1 MWSSSPNVGSYKFG
15 FGFDFG
21 VGYTFFFNPH
31 WGISTGASAAFFNS
45 KYALPTFGEEYRTSD
60 GVDGIADN
68 FKYNYT
74 ATGYTEKQRATFL
87 TIPLMLHFEV
97 GKFYAELGG
106 KAGFPLGSITYNGR
120 LDKLQ
125 ASGKIDGYGSPIEAP
140 KFMGFGTFQG
150 LSNTGSLTQSKPVF
164 FASAEAGRKWK
175 LTQNWSL
182 YTGAYIDYGLNKI
195 DVAIENAKV
204 NEKDKFIDY
213 NAHYPDKD
221 ANYQPAGSFFAKT
234 ANDNKSFVDKMV
246 LSPMSVGIR
255 ITLAF
260 GKIHRKPNPD
270 TPPPATTPPPPPEDT
285 PPPIIAAAP
294 IDTATTKQGW
304 SEEKI
309 EDVKRLQQPI
319 NFELNKSDLR
329 DESRAAVDA
338 EVLYLKRRLDEKAR
352 ILKKYPELQ
361 VRIEG
366 HTCDIGTDERN
377 MELGNERA
385 EIVAEYMLEKGIPAT
400 VVTEIVGKS
409 STEPLFPNTNEEN
422 RRRNRRAVIV
432 VVDE

>member
-1 MWSSSPNVGSYKFG
+1 MWSSSPNVGSYKLG
-15 FGFDFG
+15 IGYDFG

-45 KYALPTFGEEYRTSD
+45 KYARSTFEDNYDDID
-60 GVDGIADN
+60 GVDADSDGNEDN
-68 FKYNYT
+68 FEYHYT

-87 TIPLMLHFEV
+87 TIPLMLHFET

-106 KAGFPLGSITYNGR
+106 KAGFPLGSITYNGS
-120 LDKLQ
+120 LDELR
-125 ASGKIDGYGSPIEAP
+125 ASGWIDGYNYPIEAP

-150 LSNTGSLTQSKPVF
+150 LSNTGSLKQSKPVF

-175 LTQNWSL
+175 LTQNLSL

-195 DVAIENAKV
+195 NKVNAKV
-204 NEKDKFIDY
+204 YFIDY
-213 NAHYPDKD
+213 DAHFPDKD

-234 ANDNKSFVDKMV
+234 ANDNKSFVDKVV

-260 GKIHRKPNPD
+260 GKVHRNPNPD
-270 TPPPATTPPPPPEDT
+270 TPPPPEDT
-285 PPPIIAAAP
+285 SPPIIAAATV
-294 IDTATTKQGW
+294 DTATTKQEW

-329 DESRAAVDA
+329 DDSRAAVEA
-338 EVLYLKRRLDEKAR
+338 EILYLKRRLDEKAR

-377 MELGNERA
+377 MELGHERA

-400 VVTEIVGKS
+400 VITEVVSKS

-422 RRRNRRAVIV
+422 RRRNRRTVIV